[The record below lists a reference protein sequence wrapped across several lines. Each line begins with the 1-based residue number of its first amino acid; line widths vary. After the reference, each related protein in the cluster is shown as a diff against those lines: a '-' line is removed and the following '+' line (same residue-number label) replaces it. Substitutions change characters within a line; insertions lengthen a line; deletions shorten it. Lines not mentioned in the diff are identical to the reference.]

1 MSIRVINHKVLKVQV
16 HRLLLVLLPEYSLIC
31 SWMSS
36 LKVMIMTLEA
46 NFLQALLRT
55 RFNDLSESHLKFRL
69 LNVDIFAALRETFVP
84 YLIFAQLFEL
94 L

>member
-1 MSIRVINHKVLKVQV
+1 MSIRVINHKVLEVRV

-46 NFLQALLRT
+46 NFLQALLRA

-69 LNVDIFAALRETFVP
+69 LNVDIFAALGETFVP

>member
-1 MSIRVINHKVLKVQV
+1 
-16 HRLLLVLLPEYSLIC
+16 
-31 SWMSS
+31 
-36 LKVMIMTLEA
+36 MIMTLEA
-46 NFLQALLRT
+46 YLLQALLRA
-55 RFNDLSESHLKFRL
+55 RFDDLPESHLEFRL

>member
-1 MSIRVINHKVLKVQV
+1 
-16 HRLLLVLLPEYSLIC
+16 
-31 SWMSS
+31 
-36 LKVMIMTLEA
+36 MIMTLEA
-46 NFLQALLRT
+46 NLLQALLRA
-55 RFNDLSESHLKFRL
+55 RFDDLPESHLEFRL